1 MGRPQG
7 DTALCR
13 DGTYFLSEHAY
24 RSGRSRNHIARVLAD
39 GSGALLGGT
48 PTMPLPGQTKAES
61 DQERI
66 MLALERIA
74 SILQIINANL
84 ATVAKT
90 MIDAR
95 PIGGSANGA
104 VSRSGQIGA

>member
-1 MGRPQG
+1 MVPVPAPRGGYPEN
-7 DTALCR
+7 
-13 DGTYFLSEHAY
+13 Y
-24 RSGRSRNHIARVLAD
+24 IARVLAD
-39 GSGALLGGT
+39 GSGEPLGGT

-74 SILQIINANL
+74 NILQIMNANL

-95 PIGGSANGA
+95 RIAGSANGA
-104 VSRSGQIGA
+104 VSQTQQIGM

>member
-1 MGRPQG
+1 
-7 DTALCR
+7 
-13 DGTYFLSEHAY
+13 
-24 RSGRSRNHIARVLAD
+24 
-39 GSGALLGGT
+39 
-48 PTMPLPGQTKAES
+48 MPLPEQTKAES

-74 SILQIINANL
+74 NILQVMNANL

-95 PIGGSANGA
+95 PIGRSSNGA
-104 VSRSGQIGA
+104 VSRSGQIGT

>member
-1 MGRPQG
+1 
-7 DTALCR
+7 
-13 DGTYFLSEHAY
+13 
-24 RSGRSRNHIARVLAD
+24 
-39 GSGALLGGT
+39 
-48 PTMPLPGQTKAES
+48 MPLPGQTKAES

-90 MIDAR
+90 MIDTR
-95 PIGGSANGA
+95 PIGGSAHGA
-104 VSRSGQIGA
+104 VSRSGQIET

>member
-1 MGRPQG
+1 MTNGRAEGRG
-7 DTALCR
+7 D
-13 DGTYFLSEHAY
+13 DV
-24 RSGRSRNHIARVLAD
+24 SRPGNHIARDLAD
-39 GSGALLGGT
+39 SSGAPLGGT
-48 PTMPLPGQTKAES
+48 PTMPLPEQTKTES

-74 SILQIINANL
+74 NILQVMNANL

-95 PIGGSANGA
+95 RPIGRSSNGA
-104 VSRSGQIGA
+104 VSQTKQIGM

>member
-1 MGRPQG
+1 
-7 DTALCR
+7 
-13 DGTYFLSEHAY
+13 
-24 RSGRSRNHIARVLAD
+24 
-39 GSGALLGGT
+39 
-48 PTMPLPGQTKAES
+48 MPLPGQTKAES

-74 SILQIINANL
+74 NILQIMNANL

-95 PIGGSANGA
+95 PIGGSSNGA
-104 VSRSGQIGA
+104 VSQREQIRT

>member
-1 MGRPQG
+1 
-7 DTALCR
+7 
-13 DGTYFLSEHAY
+13 
-24 RSGRSRNHIARVLAD
+24 
-39 GSGALLGGT
+39 
-48 PTMPLPGQTKAES
+48 MPLPAQTKAES

-74 SILQIINANL
+74 SILQFMNANL

-95 PIGGSANGA
+95 PIG
-104 VSRSGQIGA
+104 RSSKRCGEPD